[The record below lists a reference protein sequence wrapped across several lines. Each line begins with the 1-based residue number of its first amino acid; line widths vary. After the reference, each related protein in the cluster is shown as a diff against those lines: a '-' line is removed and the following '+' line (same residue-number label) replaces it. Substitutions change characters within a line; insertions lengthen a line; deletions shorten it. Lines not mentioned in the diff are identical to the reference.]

1 MVVQST
7 IFWFRRDLRLHDHPA
22 LQAAIDEAG
31 EGSVLPLFVVDPAL
45 FDHAGPARRAFLLS
59 CLEQLNRDLDGKLVL
74 RFGQPVREVPKL
86 AEEIGARSVFVTAD
100 ATPNGVRRDEVVAT
114 ALAQAGRQ
122 LVQVGSCYLNPPGSI
137 RTGSGGRY
145 KVFTPYWNVASTL
158 PVSPPLGRSQGTWST
173 AHSSVALDEV
183 ARRPLAVHP
192 VVDLVEP
199 QAPPM
204 LPDGGEAAAHQRLQR
219 FLGVVDAY
227 DEQRDLPADDAT
239 SRLSVDLHFGTLHPR
254 QIVYAIGQGTS
265 GRRAFLRQ
273 LGWRDF
279 YADVLS
285 ANPTSAWNDL
295 HPLGIDHDDDHEA
308 HQRFVAWATGM
319 TGFPLVD
326 AGMRQLLAE
335 GFMHNR
341 VRMIAASFLVKDL
354 HLPWQWGAHWF
365 LHHLVDGDLASNS
378 HGWQWVAGVG
388 TDASPYFRVFNPT
401 LQAKRFDPN
410 SAYVQRWIPE
420 LVGLNPK
427 AKSFSGTLFDEVQ
440 RRSIY
445 PEPIVDHARERE
457 EAIRR
462 LTRAN
467 ASVKEGAHQ

>member
-1 MVVQST
+1 MVFDEMKV
-7 IFWFRRDLRLHDHPA
+7 LRLRSLRLDVNSFKWEVATSIHRAQFERGVEEGTRSSHRIGTSLRPFRCHLHLD
-22 LQAAIDEAG
+22 AAEERG
-31 EGSVLPLFVVDPAL
+31 VLHTPLLHSKRLP
-45 FDHAGPARRAFLLS
+45 AGPSLFIPWLNLS
-59 CLEQLNRDLDGKLVL
+59 KRKPCSCFQT
-74 RFGQPVREVPKL
+74 
-86 AEEIGARSVFVTAD
+86 AES
-100 ATPNGVRRDEVVAT
+100 
-114 ALAQAGRQ
+114 RQ
-122 LVQVGSCYLNPPGSI
+122 RN
-137 RTGSGGRY
+137 
-145 KVFTPYWNVASTL
+145 
-158 PVSPPLGRSQGTWST
+158 
-173 AHSSVALDEV
+173 
-183 ARRPLAVHP
+183 
-192 VVDLVEP
+192 
-199 QAPPM
+199 
-204 LPDGGEAAAHQRLQR
+204 
-219 FLGVVDAY
+219 

-254 QIVYAIGQGTS
+254 QIVHAIGQGTS

-295 HPLGIDHDDDHEA
+295 HPLGIDHDDGHEA

-365 LHHLVDGDLASNS
+365 LHRLVDGDLASNS

-410 SAYVQRWIPE
+410 SAYIERWIPE
-420 LVGLNPK
+420 LGGLDLK
-427 AKSFSGTLFDEVQ
+427 ARSFSGTLFDEVP
-440 RRSIY
+440 RRSTY
-445 PEPIVDHARERE
+445 PEPLVDHARERE

-462 LTRAN
+462 LTRAH
-467 ASVKEGAHQ
+467 ASVKDGSHE